1 MKNLFILILSFFAL
15 SLTAQTANYTT
26 TASAELDVL
35 SVHDKTLAYSFY
47 DTLSGSND
55 TLIISFDRSF
65 PAHYGYNLIA
75 TWLATSTCTDG
86 DVRLQGRNHANEDWQ
101 SIGFVSF
108 GSAGMSENDND
119 FTIGT
124 KGYMYLRLRLIN
136 VDNIAHIRTTLVL
149 KRI

>member
-1 MKNLFILILSFFAL
+1 MKHLLFALLFI
-15 SLTAQTANYTT
+15 TASASGQTANYTFSEGRNGIGT
-26 TASAELDVL
+26 DNRTI
-35 SVHDKTLAYSFY
+35 FY
-47 DTLSGSND
+47 DIGLDTLSGNND
-55 TLIISFDRSF
+55 TLIVSFDRSF
-65 PAHYGYNLIA
+65 PAHYGYNLMA

-101 SIGFVSF
+101 NIGSVSF
-108 GSAGMSENDND
+108 GSAGMSENNND
-119 FTIGT
+119 FAIGT

>member
-1 MKNLFILILSFFAL
+1 MKHLLFALLFI
-15 SLTAQTANYTT
+15 TASASGQTANYTFSEGRNGIGT
-26 TASAELDVL
+26 DNRTI
-35 SVHDKTLAYSFY
+35 FY
-47 DTLSGSND
+47 DIGIDTLSGNND
-55 TLIISFDRSF
+55 TLIVSFDRSF

-86 DVRLQGRNHANEDWQ
+86 AVRLQGRNHANEDWQ
-101 SIGFVSF
+101 SIVEISF
-108 GSAGMSENDND
+108 GSAGMSENEND